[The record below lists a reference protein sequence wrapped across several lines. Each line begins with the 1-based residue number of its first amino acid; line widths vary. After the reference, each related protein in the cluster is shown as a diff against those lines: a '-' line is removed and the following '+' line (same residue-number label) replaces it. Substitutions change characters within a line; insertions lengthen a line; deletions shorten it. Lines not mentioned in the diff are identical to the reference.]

1 MTEEEKKI
9 ARDLKARIVMELE
22 GMRPT
27 ILDRYGY
34 ALTDTDGRI
43 AEYVCGVID
52 SPEKHNLYEILS
64 VRRFIQ
70 MLDKYQWKPKG

>member
-43 AEYVCGVID
+43 AE
-52 SPEKHNLYEILS
+52 
-64 VRRFIQ
+64 
-70 MLDKYQWKPKG
+70 